1 MNYAWID
8 NGVVTNLLWLNP
20 GNTRDFPGA
29 VPCGD
34 VPVQIGDTYDGESFY
49 RNGER
54 VLTRTEEL
62 AARLADAEAALA
74 LLGVNMEV
82 PTDDE

>member
-1 MNYAWID
+1 MNYALI
-8 NGVVTNLLWLNP
+8 NEGVVTNIIWLKPANASE
-20 GNTRDFPGA
+20 FPNA
-29 VPCGD
+29 VPMGD
-34 VPVQIGDTYDGESFY
+34 YPAGIGDAYDGESFY

-62 AARLADAEAALA
+62 AARLADAEEALA

-82 PTDDE
+82 STDDE